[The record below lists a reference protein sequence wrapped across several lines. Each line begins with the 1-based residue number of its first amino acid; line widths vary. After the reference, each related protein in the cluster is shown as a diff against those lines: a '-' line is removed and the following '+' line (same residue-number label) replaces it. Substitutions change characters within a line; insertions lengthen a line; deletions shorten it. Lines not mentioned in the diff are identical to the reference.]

1 MVDPVEEQVDFMID
15 EIDAYISGKYAFK
28 FRDILEHPL
37 DYKDR
42 PTVMVEL
49 DKMKNDITAYFD
61 ARKTEV
67 VDAVKVYQR
76 DAAASSKVAK
86 QIADVVEAKAKSHK
100 KAIIKPMVFTR
111 REDEDEIFFVEKFD
125 DSYERLVDA
134 LLDTALMVVDTSLEI
149 EGYMVGRWV
158 FPDANKNRAIYV
170 SFPINPAGALEIAK
184 DQMLVALDAVKAE
197 LQVQLAVGAARR

>member
-15 EIDAYISGKYAFK
+15 EIDAYIAGRYPYK

-37 DYKDR
+37 DFKDR
-42 PTVMVEL
+42 PTILIEL
-49 DKMKNDITAYFD
+49 DRLKGDIGSYFE
-61 ARKTEV
+61 ARKNEAAEAT
-67 VDAVKVYQR
+67 KVYQK
-76 DAAASSKVAK
+76 DAAAATKIAK
-86 QIADVVEAKAKSHK
+86 QVGDVIDERAKAKK
-100 KAIIKPMVFTR
+100 KAVVKPMIFTR
-111 REDEDEIFFVEKFD
+111 REDEDEIFFIEKYD
-125 DSYERLVDA
+125 DSYAKLVDA
-134 LLDTALMVVDTSLEI
+134 LLETALMVVDISLEI